1 MDSFIVNILE
11 EWGLEELTPTF
22 AGKF

>member
-1 MDSFIVNILE
+1 MDSFVTDTLK
-11 EWGLEELTPTF
+11 EWGLEELIPAF

>member
-1 MDSFIVNILE
+1 MDSFVINTLE